1 MKTRIAATSN
11 HHADSVSQ
19 TVQARRSALATSSM
33 LDQRQVVSRQA
44 NRQDMM
50 NASVQTAQLQERKD
64 ALNGAS
70 NITLQRVEDE
80 EPVQGKFEAIQRA
93 EDEELVQ
100 GKFATLQKVE
110 DEEPVQAKFEIAQR
124 AEDEELVQGKFATV
138 QKVEE
143 EEPVQGKLVT
153 VQRAEDEE
161 LVQERSLIN
170 TALQKKS
177 SASLTNNS
185 GLPTQLK
192 AGIEA
197 LSGMNMDH
205 VQVHYNS
212 DRPAQ
217 LNAHA
222 FAQGNEIHVASGQ
235 EQHLPH
241 EAWHVVQQAQS
252 RVKPTMQLK
261 PGVPVNDDVGLEN
274 EADVMGAKAM
284 QLGQSDKVSATPLQA
299 KSDTAV
305 LIQRKQTRPESV
317 AADLLHAEYNN
328 IFSAWRPSY
337 NAIATGGGS
346 YNSKLARLTTA
357 VTNNREITYRRMAH
371 YRMEN
376 GTEIPNLAGSGSELM
391 YVHHNDEIKRANRN
405 GEKLPHP
412 ALVGGDPDVTTAG
425 TIHVN
430 NLGERQKWGRT
441 VTKYDIIVT
450 NSSGHFQPDDVPD
463 ATVDKIKTHVYENQ
477 PSNTWYNVYKR
488 ER

>member
-11 HHADSVSQ
+11 HHADSESQ
-19 TVQARRSALATSSM
+19 TVQARRSALTTNSM

-50 NASVQTAQLQERKD
+50 DASAQAAQLQERKD

-80 EPVQGKFEAIQRA
+80 EPIQGKFKTAQRAKDEELVQGKLATLQKV

-100 GKFATLQKVE
+100 GKFETV
-110 DEEPVQAKFEIAQR
+110 QR

-138 QKVEE
+138 QKVED
-143 EEPVQGKLVT
+143 EEPVQGKFVV
-153 VQRAEDEE
+153 VQRAEEEE
-161 LVQERSLIN
+161 LVQEKSLTN
-170 TALQKKS
+170 AALQKKS
-177 SASLTNNS
+177 SASIPNNS

-222 FAQGNEIHVASGQ
+222 FAQGNEIHVAAGQ

-261 PGVPVNDDVGLEN
+261 LGVPVNDDVGLEN

-284 QLGQSDKVSATPLQA
+284 QLGQSDGAAGTPLQA
-299 KSDTAV
+299 KANTAS
-305 LIQRKQTRPESV
+305 LIQRKQTRPESI
-317 AADLLHAEYNN
+317 AADLLHPEYDN

-346 YNSKLARLTTA
+346 YNTKLALLTTA
-357 VTNNREITYRRMAH
+357 VTNNREITYKQMAN

-376 GTEIPNLAGSGSELM
+376 GTEVPNLAGSGAELM
-391 YVHHNDEIKRANRN
+391 YVHHNGVIKRANRN

-425 TIHVN
+425 TLQVN

-463 ATVDKIKTHVYENQ
+463 ATINKIKTHVYENQ
-477 PSNTWYNVYKR
+477 PRNTWYNVYKR